1 MKKLFAILL
10 SAFMLMNL
18 VSCSKGA
25 PTDTSSAPTTSTT
38 GSQTTEATTTSAGT
52 SAAST
57 TTSHAK
63 PSTTSGV
70 ATTTTAPQNT
80 YNPKP
85 VTAQSLA
92 NSQYLLTQK
101 KAYNVAYYGGSITQG
116 TGATDEEK
124 NSWRALTTAWLKS
137 TYPDAN
143 ITEIEAAKGGT
154 GTYFGKM
161 RADFELLNYNPD
173 LVFIEFAV
181 NDYLEKKTYEQSKEN
196 LEIIIRKC
204 YQKNPNIDIVL
215 VYTSTVGI
223 STSTIYTRAFD
234 ELAKHY
240 GLSVIHVGKALTTAG
255 GKLTDYFT
263 PDQVHPNNKGYK
275 AMADEVIAQMT
286 AMLAKAGN
294 PTNLVAHAIPQPLK
308 ENISIGTKTYNVD
321 DILAQNPSLKRQKPN
336 DYCSV
341 DSALVT
347 KGNTVTITFKGTSI
361 GVWWRCFDRS
371 AIIHCMVDGQQVAS
385 KTLNNTTHYTYELA
399 DNLENTT
406 HTFSF
411 TYNGDTALYLP
422 YVFVT
427 N

>member
-18 VSCSKGA
+18 VSCSKGE

-38 GSQTTEATTTSAGT
+38 GSQATEATTTSAGT

-57 TTSHAK
+57 TTRHAK

-181 NDYLEKKTYEQSKEN
+181 NDYLEKKTY
-196 LEIIIRKC
+196 
-204 YQKNPNIDIVL
+204 
-215 VYTSTVGI
+215 
-223 STSTIYTRAFD
+223 
-234 ELAKHY
+234 
-240 GLSVIHVGKALTTAG
+240 
-255 GKLTDYFT
+255 
-263 PDQVHPNNKGYK
+263 
-275 AMADEVIAQMT
+275 
-286 AMLAKAGN
+286 
-294 PTNLVAHAIPQPLK
+294 
-308 ENISIGTKTYNVD
+308 
-321 DILAQNPSLKRQKPN
+321 
-336 DYCSV
+336 
-341 DSALVT
+341 
-347 KGNTVTITFKGTSI
+347 
-361 GVWWRCFDRS
+361 
-371 AIIHCMVDGQQVAS
+371 
-385 KTLNNTTHYTYELA
+385 
-399 DNLENTT
+399 
-406 HTFSF
+406 
-411 TYNGDTALYLP
+411 
-422 YVFVT
+422 
-427 N
+427 